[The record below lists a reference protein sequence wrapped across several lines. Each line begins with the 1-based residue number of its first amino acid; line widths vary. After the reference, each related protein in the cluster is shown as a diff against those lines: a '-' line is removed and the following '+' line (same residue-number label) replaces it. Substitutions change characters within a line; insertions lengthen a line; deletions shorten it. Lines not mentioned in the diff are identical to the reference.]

1 MGKNVK
7 AITQSTA
14 GPSIAYLNNLSDV
27 RCALLAGSI
36 LALYFSRESSR
47 EGALLAQSFL
57 EGRCLQRPGSCK
69 ATPLQIQ
76 PINPTG
82 RSTMKR
88 TSPDKVS
95 FEHLGHSAP

>member
-27 RCALLAGSI
+27 RCTLLAGSI
-36 LALYFSRESSR
+36 LALYCSRESIPGGGVACAIFPG
-47 EGALLAQSFL
+47 GALIATPR
-57 EGRCLQRPGSCK
+57 ELQ

-88 TSPDKVS
+88 TNPDKVS